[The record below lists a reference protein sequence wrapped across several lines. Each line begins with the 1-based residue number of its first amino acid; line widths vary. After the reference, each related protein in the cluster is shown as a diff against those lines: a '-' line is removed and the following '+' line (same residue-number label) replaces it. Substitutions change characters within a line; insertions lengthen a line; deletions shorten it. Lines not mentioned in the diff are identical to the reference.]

1 MASLVRSTPEWEAE
15 LGRRIKAARKERHL
29 TQQELADRSNVS
41 RSAIKYLEAGNG
53 SSLAT
58 FLNVARA
65 LCLEGD
71 LEKIF
76 SPVSTISPLAL
87 LEARRKSSR

>member
-1 MASLVRSTPEWEAE
+1 MSSLIRSTPDWEAE
-15 LGRRIKAARKERHL
+15 LGRRIRATRKQGKL
-29 TQQELADRSNVS
+29 TQQELANRSNVS
-41 RSAIKYLEAGNG
+41 RSAIKYLEAGKG

-65 LCLEGD
+65 LGLEGN

-76 SPVSTISPLAL
+76 TAVSTISPLAL
-87 LEARRKSSR
+87 LEEKRKGAR